1 MATVSWQFGPSS
13 FYVKVSAQDGTSS
26 ELSGDKGVDE
36 MSLSFMTSPPPVATS
51 FMTTLHVATGAAS
64 TGAPPPLITTPIIT
78 APLVPG
84 TVIID
89 VAPVD
94 ITASFSF
101 AADDGFIDAYWTVSR
116 DGLRGKGAGKGLGKS
131 TTVVQT
137 PP

>member
-36 MSLSFMTSPPPVATS
+36 MSLSFMTTPPPVATS
-51 FMTTLHVATGAAS
+51 FMTTPHVATGAAS

-84 TVIID
+84 SVIFD
-89 VAPVD
+89 VAPID
-94 ITASFSF
+94 ISASFSF
-101 AADDGFIDAYWTVSR
+101 AEDDGYVDAYWTVSR

-131 TTVVQT
+131 TPVV
-137 PP
+137 PSLP